1 MNPPRLP
8 LILGLYL
15 LFTVAYAVIQAIP
28 HIPDEGANLQ
38 YVDFLAEHRR
48 LPRWELEGGEGGY
61 ESQHPPLAFLA
72 YVPARWL
79 LSAAPPAWRIQGLRF
94 CAIGFGLILLLLAN
108 RMFGRVYGPDD
119 ERRLYAL
126 ATVAWMPHL
135 LLYCV
140 HPNPD
145 LFVAIFATAGLWLSW
160 ETLQGEPDP
169 RRATIL
175 GAVLAGGLWSKL
187 SAIAIAA
194 PILLAYLLKLRRG
207 VPAKLVLR
215 DAGITFGVAVLAYA
229 PWVVR
234 NLVHYGRPVLKAIA
248 HFGSAL
254 DNVPRFGFPFLVVLT
269 VTRTYLSIW
278 SQPDW
283 IAGYPNPTDPNP
295 LDLPTV
301 LVWLVYG
308 LITVFLLTA
317 IAGCLKPRPDRPIAD
332 FIVLGLTLLLAL
344 EAGHQVA
351 FWTQDI
357 EFNMG
362 GRYLISG
369 LGGLAALLT
378 TGLVARSKRLPEAWM
393 LFLVLL
399 NIQCILTLQ
408 FLLVP
413 HYHPDWQWFTIR

>member
-1 MNPPRLP
+1 MNPPGKP
-8 LILGLYL
+8 LIVVLYL
-15 LFTVAYAVIQAIP
+15 LFTVGYAVVQPLP

-38 YVDFLAEHRR
+38 YVDFLATRHR
-48 LPRWELEGGEGGY
+48 LPEWAPTGGEGGY

-79 LSAAPPAWRIQGLRF
+79 LSAASPAWRVQGLRF
-94 CAIGFGLILLLLAN
+94 CAISFGLLLLLLAGQ
-108 RMFGRVYGPDD
+108 MFRRLFGPDD
-119 ERRLYAL
+119 DRRLYAL

-160 ETLQGEPDP
+160 ETVQGAADP
-169 RRATIL
+169 RRAALL
-175 GAVLAGGLWSKL
+175 GVVLAGGLWSKF
-187 SAIAIAA
+187 SAAAIAA
-194 PILLAYLLKLRRG
+194 PILLGYLLQLRRG

-215 DAGITFGVAVLAYA
+215 DGCLTFGVAALLYA

-234 NLVHYGRPVLKAIA
+234 NLVHYGRPVLKVLAP
-248 HFGSAL
+248 FGSAL
-254 DNVPRFGFPFLVVLT
+254 DNAPRLGMMNLVWLT
-269 VTRTYLSIW
+269 ASRTYLSLW

-283 IAGYPNPTDPNP
+283 VAGYPNPADPNP
-295 LDLPTV
+295 LDVPTV

-308 LITVFLLTA
+308 LLTLFLIA
-317 IAGCLKPRPDRPIAD
+317 AVAGCATPRPDRPVAD
-332 FIVLGLTLLLAL
+332 FLLLGMVLLLAL
-344 EAGHQVA
+344 ELGHQVA
-351 FWTQDI
+351 FWTQDV

-369 LGGLAALLT
+369 LTGLAALLS
-378 TGLVARSKRLPEAWM
+378 TGLSARWKRLPEAWL

-399 NIQCILTLQ
+399 NLQCLATLQ

-413 HYHPDWQWFTIR
+413 HYHPEWQWFTIR

>member
-1 MNPPRLP
+1 MNPPRKP
-8 LILGLYL
+8 VILGLYL
-15 LFTVAYAVIQAIP
+15 LFTLGYAIIQPLP
-28 HIPDEGANLQ
+28 HLPDEGANLQ
-38 YVDFLAEHRR
+38 YVDFLATRHR
-48 LPRWELEGGEGGY
+48 LPHWERDGGEGGY

-79 LSAAPPAWRIQGLRF
+79 LSPASDAWRVQGLRF
-94 CAIGFGLILLLLAN
+94 CAIGFGLVLLLLAA
-108 RMFGRVYGPDD
+108 RMFERVFGAED
-119 ERRLYAL
+119 ERRWYAL

-160 ETLQGEPDP
+160 ETLRGEPDP
-169 RRATIL
+169 RRAALL

-187 SAIAIAA
+187 SAVAIAA
-194 PILLAYLLKLRRG
+194 PILTAYLLQRRRG
-207 VPAKLVLR
+207 VPARLVIR
-215 DAGITFGVAVLAYA
+215 DAAVTVGVAALLYG

-234 NLVHYGRPVLKAIA
+234 NLVRYHRPILKVDAP
-248 HFGSAL
+248 FGSAM
-254 DNVPRFGFPFLVVLT
+254 DNLARFGLLPLLKLT
-269 VTRTYLSIW
+269 ITRTYLSIW

-283 IAGYPNPTDPNP
+283 IAGYPNPADPNP
-295 LDLPTV
+295 LPLPTT

-308 LITVFLLTA
+308 LLTLFA
-317 IAGCLKPRPDRPIAD
+317 ATAVAGCVKPRPDRPVAD
-332 FIVLGLTLLLAL
+332 FLVLGLVLFVAL

-351 FWTQDI
+351 FWTQDV

-369 LGGLAALLT
+369 LGWLAAMLA
-378 TGLVARSKRLPEAWM
+378 TGLRARHSRLPEWWLM
-393 LFLVLL
+393 FLALL
-399 NIQCILTLQ
+399 NVQCLLTLQ

-413 HYHPDWQWFTIR
+413 HYHPGWSWFTIR